1 MTWKRTNEQE
11 ANNGY
16 SRLNETEKRKVDTV
30 KLTINGREIIAK
42 KGVTVLEAA
51 LDAGIYI
58 PTLCYDPDLK
68 PYGGCRLCVVE
79 IEGMR
84 ALAGACTTPATDG
97 MVVYTET
104 ARVNQSRRIT
114 MELIIA
120 NHHGDCLAC
129 VKNQDCELLK
139 VARYLGIEQD
149 RVDRLR
155 KSTQVLPV
163 DDSHPAFIRDLNKC
177 ILCAKCVRACH
188 EVVCHDAIDIAF
200 RGNSARIATFGDK
213 PIIESICKSCGECV
227 VRCPT
232 GALVSKWEKPP
243 AEEVKTICPYCG
255 VGCSVYL
262 GVRDNKIV
270 SVRGDPKGPANKGSL
285 CVKGRWGYDFIS
297 HPERLTMPLIRLP
310 GIARQAGQDG
320 QVHEI
325 FREASWDEA
334 LQLTANKLL
343 ELKQAHGAGSIAV
356 MSSAKCT
363 NEDNY
368 VMQKFVRAVIGTNNI
383 DHCARLCHAST
394 VVGGIAAFGQGAMS
408 NSYSDFEKT
417 ELFFIIG
424 SNTTECHPIIGSI
437 IKRRVRFGGA
447 KLIMADPRS
456 IELGEYAAVRLP
468 HKPGTDVA
476 LLNGLMHVIIRD
488 GLEDKEFIRERT
500 EGFEDMRQLVE
511 RYTPETVE
519 AITGVPKADIE
530 AAAHLF
536 GKAKSACILYG
547 MGITQHTTGTDNVKS
562 VANLLLL
569 TGNIGREGT
578 GFSPLRGQ
586 NNVQG
591 ACDMG
596 ALPNVYPGYQRV
608 DDPAVRMKFET
619 AWGCKLS
626 DRPGVTVTEIANAI
640 LKGDIKGLYVM
651 GENPIL
657 SEPNVEHFKQALEKL
672 EFLVVQDIFLSE
684 TAWMAD
690 IVFPAAAFAE
700 KDGTFTNTERR
711 VQRVRQAVLP
721 PGGAKADW
729 EIISALAEKMGK
741 PFGYQTASQIMEE
754 IASLTPIYGGIR
766 FERLEQGGLQWP
778 CPDTSHAGT
787 PFLHQGSFARGRGKF
802 HAIDYI
808 PPAES
813 ISKGYPLVLTTGRI
827 LEHWHTGTMSRRA
840 NVLNELRPSGVV
852 EIHPS
857 DAAKLKLVEG
867 DVVVVASKRG
877 RVEVPVHITEKSPPG
892 LVFMSFHWREAAA
905 NILTNDA
912 LDPLAKIPEYKVSAV
927 STILAVLDRAAQD
940 NAFLARL
947 AENSGEALKDYE
959 LTAEEKAALMSGD
972 IRKIESWLG
981 KLDERLKTWLVLRL
995 SQEKW

>member
-1 MTWKRTNEQE
+1 LK
-11 ANNGY
+11 
-16 SRLNETEKRKVDTV
+16 ETKLDTI
-30 KLTINGREIIAK
+30 KLTINGRETIAK
-42 KGVTVLEAA
+42 KGVTVLEAT
-51 LDAGIYI
+51 LGAGIYI
-58 PTLCYDPDLK
+58 PTLCYDPDLE

-84 ALAGACTTPATDG
+84 GLVSSCTTPATEG
-97 MVVYTET
+97 MVVRTET
-104 ARVNQSRRIT
+104 PKVNQSRRIT
-114 MELIIA
+114 MELISA

-129 VKNQDCELLK
+129 AQNQDCELLK
-139 VARYLGIEQD
+139 IGRYLGVEQD
-149 RVDRLR
+149 RVGRLR
-155 KSTQVLPV
+155 KDTEVLSV
-163 DDSHPAFIRDLNKC
+163 DKSHPAFIRDLNKC

-213 PIIESICKSCGECV
+213 PIAESICKSCGECV
-227 VRCPT
+227 MRCPT
-232 GALVSKWEKPP
+232 GALVPKWEKLPTT
-243 AEEVKTICPYCG
+243 EVKTICPYCG
-255 VGCSVYL
+255 VGCSLYL
-262 GVRDNKIV
+262 GVRDNKVV
-270 SVRGDPKGPANKGSL
+270 SVRGDPEGPANKGSL
-285 CVKGRWGYDFIS
+285 CVKGRWGYDFLS
-297 HPERLTMPLIRLP
+297 HPERLTKPLIRIP
-310 GIARQAGQDG
+310 SRARGLGQDG
-320 QVHEI
+320 EVHEI
-325 FREASWDEA
+325 FREATWDEA
-334 LQLTANKLL
+334 LELAAKRLL
-343 ELKQAHGAGSIAV
+343 ELKQNYGPDSIAAL
-356 MSSAKCT
+356 SSAKCT

-368 VMQKFVRAVIGTNNI
+368 VMQKFVRAVLGSNNI

-417 ELFFIIG
+417 ELFFVIG
-424 SNTTECHPIIGSI
+424 SNPTECHPIIGSL

-447 KLIMADPRS
+447 KLIVAEPRS
-456 IELGEYAAVRLP
+456 IELSECATVELHHR
-468 HKPGTDVA
+468 PGTDVA
-476 LLNGLMHVIIRD
+476 LINGLMHVIIRD

-500 EGFEDMRQLVE
+500 EGFEEMRLLVE
-511 RYTPETVE
+511 RYMPETVE
-519 AITGVPKADIE
+519 AITGVPKADLE
-530 AAAHLF
+530 AAARLF
-536 GKAKSACILYG
+536 GEAKSACVLYG

-626 DRPGVTVTEIANAI
+626 DRPGVTVTEIADAI

-651 GENPIL
+651 GENPLL
-657 SEPNVEHFKQALEKL
+657 SEPNLEHFRKALEKV

-690 IVFPAAAFAE
+690 VVFPGAAFAE

-721 PGGAKADW
+721 PGEAKPDW
-729 EIISALAEKMGK
+729 EIISTLAEKMGR
-741 PFGYQTASQIMEE
+741 PFGYQSASQIMEE
-754 IASLTPIYGGIR
+754 IASLTPIYGGVHCD
-766 FERLEQGGLQWP
+766 RLDHCGLQWP
-778 CPDTSHAGT
+778 CPDTSHPGT
-787 PFLHQGSFARGRGKF
+787 IFLYQDGFARGRGKF
-802 HAIDYI
+802 HAVDYI

-813 ISKGYPLVLTTGRI
+813 TSKGYPLVLTTGRI

-840 NVLNELRPSGVV
+840 NVLSELRPSGVV

-857 DAAKLKLVEG
+857 DAAKLKLIEG

-892 LVFMSFHWREAAA
+892 VVFMSFHWREAAA

-927 STILAVLDRAAQD
+927 NAVR
-940 NAFLARL
+940 R
-947 AENSGEALKDYE
+947 
-959 LTAEEKAALMSGD
+959 
-972 IRKIESWLG
+972 RK
-981 KLDERLKTWLVLRL
+981 KLR
-995 SQEKW
+995 

>member
-1 MTWKRTNEQE
+1 M
-11 ANNGY
+11 AVVAP
-16 SRLNETEKRKVDTV
+16 TEIEERKADTI
-30 KLTINGREIIAK
+30 KLTINGCEITAK

-51 LDAGIYI
+51 LEAGIYI
-58 PTLCYDPDLK
+58 PTLCYDPELK

-84 ALAGACTTPATDG
+84 ALASACTTPATDG
-97 MVVYTET
+97 MVVHTET
-104 ARVNQSRRIT
+104 PRVNQSRRIT

-120 NHHGDCLAC
+120 NHHGDCLTCA
-129 VKNQDCELLK
+129 KNQDCELLT
-139 VARYLGIEQD
+139 VARYLGMEQERIE
-149 RVDRLR
+149 RLR
-155 KSTQVLPV
+155 KSTKVLPV

-200 RGNSARIATFGDK
+200 RGNSAKIATFGDK
-213 PIIESICKSCGECV
+213 PIVESICKSCGECV
-227 VRCPT
+227 ARCPT
-232 GALVSKWEKPP
+232 GALMPKWEKPP
-243 AEEVKTICPYCG
+243 AKEIKTICPYCG
-255 VGCSVYL
+255 VGCSIYL

-270 SVRGDPKGPANKGSL
+270 SVRGDLEGQANKGSL

-297 HPERLTMPLIRLP
+297 HPERLTKPLIRIP
-310 GIARQAGQDG
+310 GTARGAGHDG

-325 FREASWDEA
+325 FREATWDEA
-334 LQLTANKLL
+334 LELTAKRLL
-343 ELKQAHGAGSIAV
+343 ELKQNYGPDAIAAL
-356 MSSAKCT
+356 SSAKCT

-368 VMQKFVRAVIGTNNI
+368 AMQKFVRAVIGTNNI

-417 ELFFIIG
+417 ELLFIIG
-424 SNTTECHPIIGSI
+424 SNTTECHPVIGSI

-447 KLIMADPRS
+447 KLIVADPRS
-456 IELGEYAAVRLP
+456 TELSEYATVELHHR
-468 HKPGTDVA
+468 PGTDVA
-476 LLNGLMHVIIRD
+476 LINGLMHVIIRD
-488 GLEDKEFIRERT
+488 GLEDKAFIRERT
-500 EGFEDMRQLVE
+500 EGFEDMRRLVE
-511 RYTPETVE
+511 RFTPELVE
-519 AITGVPKADIE
+519 AITGVSKADIE
-530 AAAHLF
+530 AAARLF
-536 GKAKSACILYG
+536 GEAKSACILYG

-619 AWGCKLS
+619 AWGVKLS
-626 DRPGVTVTEIANAI
+626 DHPGLTVTEVANAI
-640 LKGDIKGLYVM
+640 LKGDVKGLYVM
-651 GENPIL
+651 GENPML
-657 SEPNVEHFKQALEKL
+657 SEPHLEHTRQAMEKL

-684 TAWMAD
+684 TAWLAD
-690 IVFPAAAFAE
+690 VVFPAAAFAE
-700 KDGTFTNTERR
+700 KDGSFTNTERR

-721 PGGAKADW
+721 PGEAKPDW
-729 EIISALAEKMGK
+729 EIISVLSEKMGHAL
-741 PFGYQTASQIMEE
+741 GYHSASQITEE
-754 IASLTPIYGGIR
+754 ITSLTPIYGGVL
-766 FERLEQGGLQWP
+766 FDRLDNGGLQWP
-778 CPDTSHAGT
+778 CPDASHPGTS
-787 PFLHQGSFARGRGKF
+787 FLYQDGFARGRGKF
-802 HAIDYI
+802 HAVDYI

-813 ISKGYPLVLTTGRI
+813 ISKSFPLVLTTGRV
-827 LEHWHTGTMSRRA
+827 LEHWHTGTMSRRS
-840 NVLNELRPSGVV
+840 NVLSELNPNGVV
-852 EIHPS
+852 EMSPS
-857 DAAKLKLVEG
+857 DASKLGLIEG
-867 DVVVVASKRG
+867 DSVVVASKRG
-877 RVEVPVHITEKSPPG
+877 RVEAPLHITEELPPG
-892 LVFMSFHWREAAA
+892 VVFMPFHWHEAAA

-912 LDPLAKIPEYKVSAV
+912 LDPVAKIPEYKVSAV
-927 STILAVLDRAAQD
+927 NAVLAVLDRAARD

-947 AENSGEALKDYE
+947 AENPGEALKEYE
-959 LTAEEKAALMSGD
+959 LTTEEKAALASGD

-981 KLDERLKTWLVLRL
+981 KLDERLKTWLMQRL

>member
-1 MTWKRTNEQE
+1 MSTDAPNKMK
-11 ANNGY
+11 
-16 SRLNETEKRKVDTV
+16 ETKMDTI
-30 KLTINGREIIAK
+30 KLTINGRETIVK
-42 KGVTVLEAA
+42 KGATVLEAV
-51 LDAGIYI
+51 LEAGVYI
-58 PTLCYDPDLK
+58 PTLCYDSDLK

-79 IEGMR
+79 IERMR
-84 ALAGACTTPATDG
+84 GLVSACTTPATDG
-97 MVVYTET
+97 MVVRTET
-104 ARVNQSRRIT
+104 PKVNQSRRIT

-129 VKNQDCELLK
+129 AKNQDCELLK
-139 VARYLGIEQD
+139 IARYLGIEQD

-155 KSTQVLPV
+155 KSTQELPV
-163 DDSHPAFIRDLNKC
+163 DDSHPAFVRDLNKC

-213 PIIESICKSCGECV
+213 PIAESVCKSCGECV
-227 VRCPT
+227 ARCPT
-232 GALVSKWEKPP
+232 GALVPKWEKLP
-243 AEEVKTICPYCG
+243 ATEVKTICPYCG
-255 VGCSVYL
+255 VGCSLYL
-262 GVRDNKIV
+262 GVRDNEVV
-270 SVRGDPKGPANKGSL
+270 SVRGDPEGPANKGSL
-285 CVKGRWGYDFIS
+285 CVKGRWGYGFIN
-297 HPERLTMPLIRLP
+297 HPERLTMPLIRIP
-310 GIARQAGQDG
+310 GVPRGAGQDG
-320 QVHEI
+320 KVHEI
-325 FREASWDEA
+325 FREATWDEA
-334 LQLTANKLL
+334 LELAAKKLL
-343 ELKQAHGAGSIAV
+343 ELKQNYGPDNIAAL
-356 MSSAKCT
+356 SSAKCT

-368 VMQKFVRAVIGTNNI
+368 VMQKFVRAVLGTNNI

-394 VVGGIAAFGQGAMS
+394 VVGGIAAFGRGAMS

-424 SNTTECHPIIGSI
+424 SNTTECHPVIGSI

-447 KLIMADPRS
+447 KLIVADPRS
-456 IELGEYAAVRLP
+456 IELSEYAAVRLP
-468 HKPGTDVA
+468 HNPGTDVA
-476 LLNGLMHVIIRD
+476 LINGLMHVIIRE
-488 GLEDKEFIRERT
+488 GLENKEFIRERT
-500 EGFEDMRQLVE
+500 EGFEELRQLVE
-511 RYTPETVE
+511 KYTPEAVE
-519 AITGVPKADIE
+519 AVTGVPRADIR
-530 AAAHLF
+530 AAARLF
-536 GKAKSACILYG
+536 GETKSACILYS

-569 TGNIGREGT
+569 TGNMGREGT

-608 DDPAVRMKFET
+608 DDPTVRMKFET

-626 DRPGVTVTEIANAI
+626 DHPGLTVTEIADAI

-651 GENPIL
+651 GENPVL
-657 SEPNVEHFKQALEKL
+657 SEPNLEHFKQALEKVEL
-672 EFLVVQDIFLSE
+672 LIVQDIFVSE

-690 IVFPAAAFAE
+690 IVLPGAAFAE

-721 PGGAKADW
+721 PGEAKPDW
-729 EIISALAEKMGK
+729 EIISVLAGKMVK
-741 PFGYQTASQIMEE
+741 PFGYQTASQIMDE
-754 IASLTPIYGGIR
+754 IASLTPIYGGIH
-766 FERLEQGGLQWP
+766 FDRLDRGGLQWP
-778 CPDTSHAGT
+778 CPDSSHPGT
-787 PFLHQGSFARGRGKF
+787 RFLYQDGFARGRGKF
-802 HAIDYI
+802 HAVDYI
-808 PPAES
+808 APAES

-840 NVLNELRPSGVV
+840 NVLSELRPSGVV

-857 DAAKLKLVEG
+857 DAAKLKFVEG

-892 LVFMSFHWREAAA
+892 VVFMSFHWREAPA

-927 STILAVLDRAAQD
+927 NAVR
-940 NAFLARL
+940 R
-947 AENSGEALKDYE
+947 
-959 LTAEEKAALMSGD
+959 
-972 IRKIESWLG
+972 RK
-981 KLDERLKTWLVLRL
+981 KPR
-995 SQEKW
+995 

>member
-1 MTWKRTNEQE
+1 M
-11 ANNGY
+11 
-16 SRLNETEKRKVDTV
+16 DTI
-30 KLTINGREIIAK
+30 KLTIDGREIIAK

-51 LDAGIYI
+51 LNAGIYI

-84 ALAGACTTPATDG
+84 GLVSSCTTPATEG
-97 MVVYTET
+97 MVVYTDT
-104 ARVNQSRRIT
+104 RRVNQSRRIT

-120 NHHGDCLAC
+120 NHHGDYRAC
-129 VKNQDCELLK
+129 AKNQDCELLK
-139 VARYLGIEQD
+139 VARYLGMEQERIE
-149 RVDRLR
+149 RLR

-163 DDSHPAFIRDLNKC
+163 DDSHPAFLRDLNKC

-188 EVVCHDAIDIAF
+188 EIVCHDAIDIAF
-200 RGNSARIATFGDK
+200 RGNLARIATFGDK
-213 PIIESICKSCGECV
+213 PIVESICKSCGECV
-227 VRCPT
+227 MRCPT
-232 GALVSKWEKPP
+232 GALVPKWEKPP
-243 AEEVKTICPYCG
+243 TEEVKTICPYCG
-255 VGCSVYL
+255 VGCSLYL
-262 GVRDNKIV
+262 GVLDNKVV
-270 SVRGDPKGPANKGSL
+270 SVRGDPEGSANRGSL
-285 CVKGRWGYDFIS
+285 CVKGRWGYDFLS
-297 HPERLTMPLIRLP
+297 HPERLTKPLIRLP
-310 GIARQAGQDG
+310 GVARKAGHDG
-320 QVHEI
+320 RVREI

-334 LQLTANKLL
+334 LELAAKRLL
-343 ELKQAHGAGSIAV
+343 GLKQDYGPDSIAAL
-356 MSSAKCT
+356 SSAKCT

-417 ELFFIIG
+417 GLFFVIG
-424 SNTTECHPIIGSI
+424 SNTTECHPIIGST

-447 KLIMADPRS
+447 KLIVADPRS
-456 IELGEYAAVRLP
+456 IELGDCATVRLS

-488 GLEDKEFIRERT
+488 GLEKKKFIRERT
-500 EGFEDMRQLVE
+500 ESFEELRQLVE
-511 RYTPETVE
+511 RYTPEAVE
-519 AITGVPKADIE
+519 AITGVPRADIE
-530 AAAHLF
+530 VAARLF
-536 GKAKSACILYG
+536 GEAKSACILYG

-569 TGNIGREGT
+569 TGSIGREGT

-596 ALPNVYPGYQRV
+596 ALPNVYPGYQKV

-626 DRPGVTVTEIANAI
+626 DQPGMTVTEIANAV
-640 LKGDIKGLYVM
+640 LKGDIKGFYVM
-651 GENPIL
+651 GENPML
-657 SEPNVEHFKQALEKL
+657 SEPNLEHFKQALEKL

-684 TAWMAD
+684 TAWLAD
-690 IVFPAAAFAE
+690 VVFPAAAFAE

-711 VQRVRQAVLP
+711 VQRIRQALMP
-721 PGGAKADW
+721 PGEAKADW

-741 PFGYQTASQIMEE
+741 PFDYQSASQIMEE
-754 IASLTPIYGGIR
+754 IASLTPIYGGIH
-766 FERLEQGGLQWP
+766 FDRLDNGGLQWP
-778 CPDTSHAGT
+778 CPDASHPGTS
-787 PFLHQGSFARGRGKF
+787 FLYQDGFARGRGKF
-802 HAIDYI
+802 HAVDYL

-813 ISKGYPLVLTTGRI
+813 ISKKYPLILTTGRV
-827 LEHWHTGTMSRRA
+827 LEHWHTGTMSRRS
-840 NVLNELRPSGVV
+840 NVLNELYPNGVV
-852 EIHPS
+852 EMSPG
-857 DAAKLKLVEG
+857 DAARLGFVEG
-867 DVVVVASKRG
+867 DLIAVTSKRG

-892 LVFMSFHWREAAA
+892 VVFMPFHWREAAA

-927 STILAVLDRAAQD
+927 NAVR
-940 NAFLARL
+940 R
-947 AENSGEALKDYE
+947 
-959 LTAEEKAALMSGD
+959 
-972 IRKIESWLG
+972 RK
-981 KLDERLKTWLVLRL
+981 KLR
-995 SQEKW
+995 

>member
-1 MTWKRTNEQE
+1 MSTS
-11 ANNGY
+11 AP
-16 SRLNETEKRKVDTV
+16 TEVKERKVDTI
-30 KLTINGREIIAK
+30 KLTINGREVIAK
-42 KGVTVLEAA
+42 TGVTVLEAA
-51 LDAGIYI
+51 LGAGIYI

-84 ALAGACTTPATDG
+84 GLVGSCTTPATDG
-97 MVVYTET
+97 MVVHTET
-104 ARVNQSRRIT
+104 PRVNQSRRIT

-139 VARYLGIEQD
+139 IALYLGIEQD
-149 RVDRLR
+149 RVERLR
-155 KSTQVLPV
+155 KSDQVLPL
-163 DDSHPAFIRDLNKC
+163 DKSHPAFIRDPNKC

-188 EVVCHDAIDIAF
+188 EIAVVGAIDLAF
-200 RGNSARIATFGDK
+200 RGNSVKVTTFGDK
-213 PIIESICKSCGECV
+213 PIVESICKSCGECV
-227 VRCPT
+227 ARCPT
-232 GALVSKWEKPP
+232 GALVPKWEKPP

-255 VGCSVYL
+255 VGCSIYL

-270 SVRGDPKGPANKGSL
+270 SVRGDSEGPANKGSL
-285 CVKGRWGYDFIS
+285 CVKGRWGYDFIN
-297 HPERLTMPLIRLP
+297 HPERLTTPLIRIP
-310 GIARQAGQDG
+310 DVARQSGHNG
-320 QVHEI
+320 RVREI
-325 FREASWDEA
+325 FREAKWDEA
-334 LQLTANKLL
+334 LELVANKLF
-343 ELKQAHGAGSIAV
+343 ELKQNYGPDSIAAL
-356 MSSAKCT
+356 SSAKCT
-363 NEDNY
+363 NEENY

-417 ELFFIIG
+417 DLFFVIG
-424 SNTTECHPIIGSI
+424 SNTTDCHPIIGSL
-437 IKRRVRFGGA
+437 IKRRVKFGNA
-447 KLIMADPRS
+447 KLIVADPRS
-456 IELGEYAAVRLP
+456 IELGEYAAVKLP
-468 HKPGTDVA
+468 HNPGTDVA

-488 GLEDKEFIRERT
+488 GLEDKEFIQERT
-500 EGFEDMRQLVE
+500 EGFEELCQLVE
-511 RYTPETVE
+511 RYNPEAVE
-519 AITGVPKADIE
+519 AITGVPKADLE
-530 AAAHLF
+530 AAARLF
-536 GKAKSACILYG
+536 GEVKSACILYG

-569 TGNIGREGT
+569 TGNMSREGT

-626 DRPGVTVTEIANAI
+626 DRPGVMVTEIANAI

-651 GENPIL
+651 GENPML
-657 SEPNVEHFKQALEKL
+657 SEPHLEHTRQALEKV

-690 IVFPAAAFAE
+690 VVFPAAAYAE

-711 VQRVRQAVLP
+711 IQRVRQAILP
-721 PGGAKADW
+721 PGEAKPDW
-729 EIISALAEKMGK
+729 EIISTLAEKIGQ
-741 PFGYQTASQIMEE
+741 PLGYQNASQIMEE
-754 IASLTPIYGGIR
+754 IASLTPIYGGVH
-766 FERLEQGGLQWP
+766 FNRLDSDGLQWP
-778 CPDTSHAGT
+778 CPDTSHPGT
-787 PFLHQGSFARGRGKF
+787 SFLYQDGFARGRGKF
-802 HAIDYI
+802 HAVDYI

-813 ISKGYPLVLTTGRI
+813 ISKGYPLVLTTGRV
-827 LEHWHTGTMSRRA
+827 LEHWHTGTMSRRS
-840 NVLNELRPSGVV
+840 NVLNELYPNGVV
-852 EIHPS
+852 EMSPS
-857 DAAKLKLVEG
+857 DAVKRGLIEG
-867 DVVVVASKRG
+867 DLIVVASKRG
-877 RVEVPVHITEKSPPG
+877 RVEVPLHITEKSPPG
-892 LVFMSFHWREAAA
+892 LVFMPFHWHEAAA

-912 LDPLAKIPEYKVSAV
+912 LDPVAKIPEYKVSAV
-927 STILAVLDRAAQD
+927 NTVLAVLDKASQD

-947 AENSGEALKDYE
+947 AENPAEALKEYE

-981 KLDERLKTWLVLRL
+981 KLDERLKTWLMLRL

>member
-1 MTWKRTNEQE
+1 MSTAPPSNVKEQKTD
-11 ANNGY
+11 A
-16 SRLNETEKRKVDTV
+16 V
-30 KLTINGREIIAK
+30 KLTINGHDITAK
-42 KGVTVLEAA
+42 KGATVLEAA
-51 LDAGIYI
+51 LNAGIYI

-79 IEGMR
+79 IEKMR
-84 ALAGACTTPATDG
+84 GLVSSCTTPAAEG
-97 MVVYTET
+97 MVVHTDT
-104 ARVNQSRRIT
+104 PKVNQSRRIT
-114 MELIIA
+114 MELISA

-129 VKNQDCELLK
+129 AKNQDCELLK
-139 VARYLGIEQD
+139 IGRYLGVEQD
-149 RVDRLR
+149 RIERLR
-155 KSTQVLPV
+155 KDTEVLPV
-163 DDSHPAFIRDLNKC
+163 DDSHPAFVRDLNKC

-200 RGNSARIATFGDK
+200 RGDSARIATFGDK
-213 PIIESICKSCGECV
+213 PIAESICKSCGDCV
-227 VRCPT
+227 RRCPT
-232 GALVSKWEKPP
+232 GALVPKWEKPP
-243 AEEVKTICPYCG
+243 TEEVKTICPYCG
-255 VGCSVYL
+255 VGCSIYL

-270 SVRGDPKGPANKGSL
+270 SLRGDPEGPANKGSL

-297 HPERLTMPLIRLP
+297 HPERLTKPLIRVP
-310 GIARQAGQDG
+310 GTARGVGQDG
-320 QVHEI
+320 KVHEI
-325 FREASWDEA
+325 FREATWDEA
-334 LQLTANKLL
+334 LELAAKRLL
-343 ELKQAHGAGSIAV
+343 ELKQSYGPDSIAA

-368 VMQKFVRAVIGTNNI
+368 VMQKFVRAVLGTNNI

-424 SNTTECHPIIGSI
+424 SNTTECHPIIGSL

-447 KLIMADPRS
+447 KLIVADPRS

-476 LLNGLMHVIIRD
+476 LINGLMHVIIRD
-488 GLEDKEFIRERT
+488 GLEDKEFIRQRT
-500 EGFEDMRQLVE
+500 EGYEELRPLVE
-511 RYTPETVE
+511 KYTPEAVE
-519 AITGVPKADIE
+519 AITGVPKTDIE
-530 AAAHLF
+530 AAACLF
-536 GKAKSACILYG
+536 GEAKSACILYS

-569 TGNIGREGT
+569 TGNMGREGT

-591 ACDMG
+591 SCDMG

-608 DDPAVRMKFET
+608 DDPAVKMKFET

-626 DRPGVTVTEIANAI
+626 DRPGLTVTEIADAI

-651 GENPIL
+651 GENPVL
-657 SEPNVEHFKQALEKL
+657 SEPNLEHFKQALEKV

-684 TAWMAD
+684 TACMAD
-690 IVFPAAAFAE
+690 VVLPGAAFAE

-721 PGGAKADW
+721 PGEAKADW
-729 EIISALAEKMGK
+729 EIISILAGKMGK
-741 PFGYQTASQIMEE
+741 PRWNRAYQTAGQIMEE
-754 IASLTPIYGGIR
+754 IASLTPIYGGIH
-766 FERLEQGGLQWP
+766 FDRLDHDGLQWP
-778 CPDTSHAGT
+778 CPDTSHPGT
-787 PFLHQGSFARGRGKF
+787 SFLYQDSFARGRGKF

-813 ISKGYPLVLTTGRI
+813 ISQGYPLVLTTGRV

-840 NVLNELRPSGVV
+840 NVLNELYPNGVV
-852 EIHPS
+852 EMSPS
-857 DAAKLKLVEG
+857 DAAKLKLTEG
-867 DVVVVASKRG
+867 DLVVVTSKRG
-877 RVEVPVHITEKSPPG
+877 RLEAPVHITEKSPPG
-892 LVFMSFHWREAAA
+892 VVFMSFHWREAAA

-927 STILAVLDRAAQD
+927 
-940 NAFLARL
+940 
-947 AENSGEALKDYE
+947 
-959 LTAEEKAALMSGD
+959 KAS
-972 IRKIESWLG
+972 RPK
-981 KLDERLKTWLVLRL
+981 KKPR
-995 SQEKW
+995 